1 MPTRWQVRDRVLTN
15 EDHTILV
22 GILNVTPDSFSDGG
36 LYSDPEAAVRH
47 GLSLV
52 DDGADLVDVG
62 GESTRPGSL
71 PVGPEEELRRVV
83 PVVRGLSREGLAVS
97 VDTSRAGVA
106 HACLE
111 VGAMVVNDVT
121 ALSDPEM
128 ARVVAE
134 SGAGLVLMHMQGSPQ
149 TMQLSPSYVDVGSEV
164 AEFLRERALE
174 AESAG
179 ITHEAI
185 CIDPGIGFG
194 KTDEHNLTLLRRL
207 PELAAL
213 GYPVMVGA
221 SRKSF
226 LGRILDQPEPSARDV
241 GTAASV
247 AIAIAGGAFAV
258 RVHNVVVSRQAAL
271 VADAIVRATSEG
283 V

>member
-1 MPTRWQVRDRVLTN
+1 M
-15 EDHTILV
+15 
-22 GILNVTPDSFSDGG
+22 
-36 LYSDPEAAVRH
+36 
-47 GLSLV
+47 V